1 MEKNQKLQ
9 ILESFLREHG
19 MSLDDPDVKKFF
31 FEQRK
36 TKEEAF
42 RENAQRQLAYG
53 PIEPTIYRVDP
64 LQFENSGYFGNGDFT
79 CLMDWLLYSNAIDNS
94 LVFDNLGKNQ
104 EEIRKSFEERRRYSD
119 PLLVDWEGKIY
130 NSEDGNHRL
139 LSLIINEFVE
149 YAACRTAEERKAV
162 RDKYELIVEC
172 SFTHDKELC
181 DLLEKEKARYVD
193 YKTPENA
200 DMFIPEAVRE
210 FRARNRKSSDTY
222 LASYD
227 PQTRRYKYDFNGEEF
242 EGTAS
247 ELKNFLKIKQKSKVP
262 AMLWSD
268 GVTTYASCNNFV
280 VKSKNKQYVEKRF
293 HQLSETK
300 NAQDFSYKP
309 YLVIFDADTLT
320 YDVTVPAFS
329 VDEGDSRLKT
339 EIINFGLD
347 FAEATQNDRFFEL
360 CDVKKEDVLKECHD
374 GELGFVMAF
383 SEMHFKNLSKDDY
396 EYVLRTLVNNEKFI
410 TDPLSVMNQA
420 MKFDE
425 FAEKLF
431 KVLPIIDDANETL
444 LRISRGLEKNEK
456 ILNAGSKRKVTD
468 AKQTFNF
475 GKTAAQWGY
484 GRIKTGVEGYLKID
498 GSSIVMPEYHKVEHP
513 TEHYDDFEK
522 IYARDTYL
530 SSFESRDLISE
541 QVEAL
546 KEQISELEEMK
557 IKAYDRD
564 IAKIADE
571 IIYIVNK
578 DIDAGEKLC
587 TIVETTSDSSNE
599 KE

>member
-9 ILESFLREHG
+9 ILESFLRERG

-42 RENAQRQLAYG
+42 RENSQRQLAYG

-64 LQFENSGYFGNGDFT
+64 LQFENNGYFGNGDFT
-79 CLMDWLLYSNAIDNS
+79 CLMDWFLYSNAIDNS

-104 EEIRKSFEERRRYSD
+104 EEIRKSFEDRRRYSD

-139 LSLIINEFVE
+139 LSLMINEFVE
-149 YAACRTAEERKAV
+149 YAGCRTKEERTAV
-162 RDKYELIVEC
+162 RDKYALIVEC

-181 DLLEKEKARYVD
+181 ELLEKEKARYVD
-193 YKTPENA
+193 YKTDENA
-200 DMFIPEAVRE
+200 DLFIPEAVRE
-210 FRARNRKSSDTY
+210 YRAGHRKTSDTY
-222 LASYD
+222 LASYN
-227 PQTRRYKYDFNGEEF
+227 PETRRYKYDFNGEKF

-247 ELKNFLKIKQKSKVP
+247 ELKNFLKIKQKTKVP

-300 NAQDFSYKP
+300 NTRDFSYKP
-309 YLVIFDADTLT
+309 YLVVFDADTGT
-320 YDVTVPAFS
+320 YDVTIPAFS
-329 VDEGDSRLKT
+329 VDEGESRLKT
-339 EIINFGLD
+339 EIINFGID
-347 FAEATQNDRFFEL
+347 FAEAVQNDRFFEL
-360 CDVKKEDVLKECHD
+360 CDVDRESIIKECHD
-374 GELGFVMAF
+374 GESGFVMAF
-383 SEMHFKNLSKDDY
+383 NEMHFKNLSKDDY
-396 EYVLRTLVNNEKFI
+396 EYVLRTLARNEKFI
-410 TDPLSVMNQA
+410 TDRLSVMNQA

-444 LRISRGLEKNEK
+444 LHISRGLEKNEK
-456 ILNAGSKRKVTD
+456 ILNAGSKAKVTD
-468 AKQTFNF
+468 ARHIFNF
-475 GKTAAQWGY
+475 GKTIAQWGY
-484 GRIKTGVEGYLKID
+484 GRIKTGVDGYLKID
-498 GSSIVMPEYHKVEHP
+498 GSSIVMPEYHKVDHLED
-513 TEHYDDFEK
+513 HYEYFEK
-522 IYARDTYL
+522 IYAKDTYL

-541 QVEAL
+541 QVEVL
-546 KEQISELEEMK
+546 KEQISALEEMK

-571 IIYIVNK
+571 IIYSVNK
-578 DIDAGEKLC
+578 DIDAGEELC
-587 TIVETTSDSSNE
+587 TVVETTSDSTNE